1 MAMRMKRLTILLCAL
16 FGASGVARAE
26 ILGMKV
32 ERAVTEQDMKDS
44 LRQID
49 LVDEKGAPFD
59 LRAALANGKPTL
71 VSLWAHW
78 CPNCVGEAPGY
89 KALAKACPDRWNVVF
104 VSSMQ
109 KDYPKDLAKFK
120 TFGLPWKI
128 YRIADTSK
136 KDPAKAKAAGAFYG
150 LTTEGGV
157 VTPTHYFVGPG
168 GDVQAIV
175 SGRINFAEPE
185 RLAAFCES

>member
-1 MAMRMKRLTILLCAL
+1 MKRLTTILFAL
-16 FGASGVARAE
+16 FCATGFARAE
-26 ILGMKV
+26 ILGMQV

-71 VSLWAHW
+71 VSIWAHW
-78 CPNCVGEAPGY
+78 CPNCIAEAPGY
-89 KALAKACPDRWNVVF
+89 KALAKACPQRWNVVF

-109 KDYPKDLAKFK
+109 KDFPKDLAKFK

-128 YRIADTSK
+128 YRIADTTK
-136 KDPAKAKAAGAFYG
+136 TDAAKAKAAGAFYG
-150 LTTEGGV
+150 LTKEGGV
-157 VTPTHYFVGPG
+157 VTPTHYFVSAAG
-168 GDVQAIV
+168 GVEAIV

-185 RLAAFCES
+185 RLAAFCGS